1 LRLALS
7 TVACMVLPAL
17 REFGPPETDLARAQ
31 ADTIRLKLLP
41 PGSQTLRKPVRRRAA
56 CEMRLRSC
64 GSSG

>member
-1 LRLALS
+1 MRLALS

-56 CEMRLRSC
+56 
-64 GSSG
+64 